1 MSIVRVRNL
10 EPYQAYKNS
19 GVPWLGKVPEHWHVT
34 AFKRIAHFRS
44 GSGFPVNEQGQHD
57 LPVPFFKVSDMNLPA
72 NEKFMVNWTNAVSPD
87 TAQSLGATIFPA
99 GSILFP
105 KVGGAMLTNKRRV
118 TTHSSCIDNNLMG
131 CVVRDGNPDFVLA
144 TLEYLDMGLIC
155 KPGPVPAISE
165 GEVGEMQ
172 IALPPLNEQAAI
184 VRHLDDADQRIRA
197 YVSAKERLIA
207 LLEEERQ
214 AVIQQ
219 GVTKGLDPR
228 VKLKPSGVEWLGDV
242 PKHWQLTTVKRHYQ
256 VQLGKMLQ
264 PRPNSPDDVQVPYLK
279 AQHVHRNHIRIDTPP
294 TMWATPNELER
305 FGIRQGDVLI
315 VEGGA
320 GAGTTSLLQEVTDG
334 YIIQNAIHRVRPRN
348 QTRNELLT
356 LIMEAVASSGW
367 IDAIN
372 NKATIPHFTKE
383 KLDCL
388 PITLPP
394 ITEQNAI
401 IEYLDR
407 ATTDTDQ
414 AIIYARRQID
424 LMEEYRTRLI
434 ADVVTGKIDVRR
446 I

>member
-1 MSIVRVRNL
+1 MTGHLDS
-10 EPYQAYKNS
+10 YQIYKTCL
-19 GVPWLGKVPEHWHVT
+19 VPWLNEMPDHWAADRLKTHVASIANPASGPEHDEPYIALEHVESWT
-34 AFKRIAHFRS
+34 GKIRAEETTVDFDSQAKRFCPGDVLFGKLRPYLA
-44 GSGFPVNEQGQHD
+44 
-57 LPVPFFKVSDMNLPA
+57 KVARP
-72 NEKFMVNWTNAVSPD
+72 E
-87 TAQSLGATIFPA
+87 
-99 GSILFP
+99 
-105 KVGGAMLTNKRRV
+105 
-118 TTHSSCIDNNLMG
+118 
-131 CVVRDGNPDFVLA
+131 RDGV
-144 TLEYLDMGLIC
+144 C
-155 KPGPVPAISE
+155 
-165 GEVGEMQ
+165 VGEFLVLRCQDQYFIPSYLEHLMRSKP
-172 IALPPLNEQAAI
+172 IIDAIDASTFGAKMPRANWDFIGNLRLPIPPLTEQTAI
-184 VRHLDDADQRIRA
+184 VRYLDDADQRIRA
-197 YVSAKERLIA
+197 YVSAKERLIV

-214 AVIQQ
+214 AVIHQA
-219 GVTKGLDPR
+219 VTRGLDPN
-228 VKLKPSGVEWLGDV
+228 VKLNPSGVEWLGDV

-279 AQHVHRNHIRIDTPP
+279 AQHVHRNHIRIETPP

-320 GAGTTSLLQEVTDG
+320 GAGTTSLLQEIPGG

-383 KLDCL
+383 KLDYL

-401 IEYLDR
+401 VEYSDK
-407 ATTDTDQ
+407 ATTAIEQ
-414 AIIYARRQID
+414 AIVHARRQIE

-434 ADVVTGKIDVRR
+434 ADVVTGKIDVREAKP
-446 I
+446 

>member
-1 MSIVRVRNL
+1 M
-10 EPYQAYKNS
+10 
-19 GVPWLGKVPEHWHVT
+19 
-34 AFKRIAHFRS
+34 
-44 GSGFPVNEQGQHD
+44 
-57 LPVPFFKVSDMNLPA
+57 
-72 NEKFMVNWTNAVSPD
+72 
-87 TAQSLGATIFPA
+87 
-99 GSILFP
+99 
-105 KVGGAMLTNKRRV
+105 
-118 TTHSSCIDNNLMG
+118 
-131 CVVRDGNPDFVLA
+131 
-144 TLEYLDMGLIC
+144 
-155 KPGPVPAISE
+155 
-165 GEVGEMQ
+165 
-172 IALPPLNEQAAI
+172 
-184 VRHLDDADQRIRA
+184 
-197 YVSAKERLIA
+197 SAKERLIA
-207 LLEEERQ
+207 LLAEQRQ
-214 AVIQQ
+214 AVIHQA
-219 GVTKGLDPR
+219 VTRGLDPSVR
-228 VKLKPSGVEWLGDV
+228 LKPSGVEWLGDV
-242 PKHWQLTTVKRHYQ
+242 PEHWQLTTVKRHYQ

-279 AQHVHRNHIRIDTPP
+279 AQHVHRDHIRIETPP

-320 GAGTTSLLQEVTDG
+320 GAGTASLLQEVPDG

-401 IEYLDR
+401 VEYSDK
-407 ATTDTDQ
+407 ATTAIEQ
-414 AIIYARRQID
+414 AIAHARRQIE

-434 ADVVTGKIDVRR
+434 ADVVTGKIDVREVAER
-446 I
+446 LPELKYEDRTAEQQTLSLTQRST